1 MIITVAETT
10 GFAGAYGRIARHKKM
25 MSQVRLSDAALAG
38 ADMADKLISVGMDRP
53 KSGIF
58 WGNLP
63 ERSSSPS
70 ETPAVQSGELIGRME
85 TRKLASRPGVGTA
98 ALEANSFH
106 AVLMEFGFMTKDGG
120 FHIRPFMR
128 PGIDKYRGAIH
139 AAMRAEMR

>member
-1 MIITVAETT
+1 MIVTVAETT
-10 GFAGAYGRIARHKKM
+10 GFAGAYNRIARHKKM
-25 MSQVRLSDAALAG
+25 MSQARLSDAALAG
-38 ADMADKLISVGMDRP
+38 ADMADKLISIGMDRP
-53 KSGIF
+53 KSGIH
-58 WGNLP
+58 WTNLP

-85 TRKLASRPGVGTA
+85 TSKMPGRPGVGKA
-98 ALEANSFH
+98 ALEARGSH
-106 AVLMEFGFMTKDGG
+106 AVFMEFGFMTKDGG